1 MQCVDMVDAMGITG
15 FEGVFRRCCEETIR
29 VLRAEQEAILTILEV
44 FLHDPLY
51 RWTLSSLAALKR
63 QLQPELADVQVNSDS
78 ADSAAAAATTNSGND
93 ASSIGNAPATRAL
106 LRLKAKIQG
115 VEYGQALSVCVAY
128 TVVRYTC
135 KCAYELASVH
145 TNLLI
150 APVADRGSSQSVDQR
165 ST

>member
-78 ADSAAAAATTNSGND
+78 ADSAAAAAAAATTNSGND

-135 KCAYELASVH
+135 KWCIRIGECAYQ
-145 TNLLI
+145 
-150 APVADRGSSQSVDQR
+150 PADCSCCR
-165 ST
+165 SRVKSIS